1 MLKII
6 RKLCKNKRAATAI
19 EYALI
24 AALVSV
30 AAVVAFQ
37 ALGDSLTT
45 IFYGLS
51 SSVADAT
58 PSTL

>member
-1 MLKII
+1 MFRMI
-6 RKLCKNKRAATAI
+6 RNLRKSKRGATAI

-24 AALVSV
+24 AALVSI

-37 ALGDSLTT
+37 ALGDALTT
-45 IFYGLS
+45 IFYGVS
-51 SSVADAT
+51 SSVAAAT

>member
-37 ALGDSLTT
+37 ALGDALST
-45 IFYGLS
+45 IFQGVS
-51 SSVADAT
+51 SKVSDAT

>member
-6 RKLCKNKRAATAI
+6 RKLCKNERAATAI

-24 AALVSV
+24 AALVSI

-37 ALGDSLTT
+37 AVGDALTT
-45 IFYGLS
+45 IFYGVS
-51 SSVADAT
+51 SQVIAAT